1 MITSI
6 DNLRIKEARKLQRRR
21 HREQMNAFLL
31 EGVRL
36 VSDALQSKASFREVY
51 FVAELVAGHTN
62 AQALLT
68 QLDAAQIECVA
79 CSAAVLATLTET
91 VTPQGM
97 VAVVHTPQLAL
108 PATITFVLI
117 LDQVRDPGNAGTL
130 LRAAEAAGVDLVIFG
145 PATVDPL
152 NDKVVRA
159 AMGAHFRL
167 PLRICA
173 DWTAINRLLPP
184 GLQVYLAQANA
195 ERAYD
200 AVDWRK
206 ATAIVVGGEASG
218 ASDAA
223 HGLAQAIAIPMHG
236 QVESLNAAMAG
247 VVILFEAA
255 RQRRQAW

>member
-1 MITSI
+1 
-6 DNLRIKEARKLQRRR
+6 
-21 HREQMNAFLL
+21 
-31 EGVRL
+31 
-36 VSDALQSKASFREVY
+36 
-51 FVAELVAGHTN
+51 
-62 AQALLT
+62 
-68 QLDAAQIECVA
+68 
-79 CSAAVLATLTET
+79 
-91 VTPQGM
+91 
-97 VAVVHTPQLAL
+97 
-108 PATITFVLI
+108 
-117 LDQVRDPGNAGTL
+117 
-130 LRAAEAAGVDLVIFG
+130 
-145 PATVDPL
+145 
-152 NDKVVRA
+152 VVRA